1 MELFPKHRQP
11 NPYSKDP
18 KKYSKAKRFKSI
30 SYQKYLSK
38 NLKVMDSSAITVAR
52 DNNIPIRVFS
62 ILQNNSFTKVYKN
75 KTNYSEII

>member
-1 MELFPKHRQP
+1 MDGI
-11 NPYSKDP
+11 YSKDP
-18 KKYSKAKRFKSI
+18 KKYRKAERYKNI

-38 NLKVMDSSAITVAR
+38 NLRVMDSAAITVAR

-75 KTNYSEII
+75 KTNFSEISK